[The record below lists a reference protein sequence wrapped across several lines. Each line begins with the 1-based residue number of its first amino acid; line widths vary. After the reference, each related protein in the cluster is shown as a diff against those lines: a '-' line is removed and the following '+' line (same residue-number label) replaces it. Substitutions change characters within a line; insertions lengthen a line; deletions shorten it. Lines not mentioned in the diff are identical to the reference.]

1 MEIWLTVKG
10 VPQHNANVKI
20 LGENCLFIY
29 LFFSICPLKEMSVN
43 TLAKQ
48 KTRTDASM
56 MTLDKRATVCKTFE
70 KVRRKI
76 EYYRFQ

>member
-1 MEIWLTVKG
+1 
-10 VPQHNANVKI
+10 
-20 LGENCLFIY
+20 
-29 LFFSICPLKEMSVN
+29 MSVN
-43 TLAKQ
+43 TIAKQ

-76 EYYRFQ
+76 DYYRFQ